1 MILGCCLLS
10 LPVSVCDS
18 RILVVVQKD
27 LVSGQTGGH
36 QPDGGHDLRQ
46 SEVARAYV
54 YEDGLRGVRPAGPP
68 DTVADDTVWYL
79 LNPGIHIVY
88 GKS

>member
-1 MILGCCLLS
+1 MVEFVLPCDPSVAAFNLETMQWCLDHR
-10 LPVSVCDS
+10 V
-18 RILVVVQKD
+18 
-27 LVSGQTGGH
+27 T
-36 QPDGGHDLRQ
+36 
-46 SEVARAYV
+46 YV